1 MYLNCRFFFTHCEET
16 SSTQKMS
23 SDKNTAQNVERLK
36 GRSKYFTMVFQSN
49 SLVASKKTFLG
60 AYFEKLN

>member
-1 MYLNCRFFFTHCEET
+1 
-16 SSTQKMS
+16 MS